1 MKQFRFFRNNT
12 PRHAI
17 VALAGLTLAAGSAA
31 YAQIDTGAINGT
43 VTDPSGAVVSDA
55 QITERNVGTN
65 ATRTLKSAAN
75 GTYTISNLP
84 AAIYEITVTA
94 PGFSSYIQQVEVT
107 VGGHAT
113 LDAKLTVGQGA
124 EKVTVTSGA
133 GGAEVNTQTQE
144 LSQIIGTEQVA
155 QLPSLTRN
163 PYDFVGIAGNV
174 SNGDSA
180 QGHSQ
185 NAGTS
190 GVGYSLNGQRSTGTD
205 ILLDGV
211 ENFDLFS
218 AGVGQTVP
226 LDTVQ
231 EYRVITNNFSAQ
243 YGVAS
248 GGVVN
253 VITKAGTNSFH
264 GGAWEFNRLS
274 AYTANTY
281 DNAANNVPK
290 GGYTRNQFGFDIGG
304 PIKKDKLFFYEGT
317 EWLRVRS
324 TANQISLVPDP
335 AFIAAAAPATQAYFA
350 QYGPTVSGARNGT
363 VTAGQL
369 TTQYKL
375 PATSPLS
382 ALPGGTPVFDL
393 VNYGAPS
400 DAGGGAPTNQYYLNG
415 RVDYNLSQA
424 TQTYV
429 RYALWKF
436 TNANG
441 YDFSSPYAQ
450 YNVGDGATDNSV
462 LWNITHIFSPK
473 IVTNT
478 KLSFTRYNAIN
489 TYNNSLQNTPTL
501 FLSNGAT
508 IGGPGGGHHV
518 QLPGFYDTN
527 IGNGGLPYGGPQNTI
542 QWNQD
547 LNWSRGAHEL
557 QFGVQLLYI
566 QMNRAYGAYAQA
578 DEELATSPAAGL
590 NNFLSGTQ
598 ALFQAAVYPQG
609 KVPCVRNYVTGTL
622 NANAGCTVTLPATAP
637 SFARSDR
644 FHDTAG
650 YAQDQWKARPRI
662 SLNYGIR
669 YEYYGVQH
677 NNNSNL
683 DSNFYYGAGPGITNQ
698 VRNGSVLTVPNSPIG
713 GLWKP
718 SYGTVA
724 PRVGFAID
732 LMGDG
737 KSSLRGGYGISYE
750 RNFGN
755 VTYNVIQNPP
765 NYAVIQIANTPV
777 SSSNSGPLAG
787 AGGQVSL
794 PPTSLRNVDQNI
806 RTAQTQFWSL
816 ALDRQIVPNAVVS
829 LQYAAAR
836 GTHLYDIK
844 NYNELGAGNI
854 YLGDSFAPTVAPD
867 AAGFPVSRYHY
878 SRPNNQ
884 FTSINNRGSNGD
896 SYYQALNVS
905 FQATNLAHS
914 GLSLV
919 TNYTW
924 SHSIDDTSSTFSSS
938 NASSNGVGNLGYLN
952 PYDPGLDKGAS
963 DYDIRNR
970 FTIAPI
976 WDTPWFK
983 GESNLKGQ
991 ALGGYHISGIYTVRT
1006 GTPFNYVDS
1015 TNTLNA
1021 PYQQGI
1027 VRYTPAPGGGPVK
1040 YHVAGATSQLAP
1052 NDFLLANLPA
1062 GQAFGNPAYGPSP
1075 NRSSQLTDPQ
1085 AAAIGI
1091 SDFGPYP
1098 AGMTRRNSFVGPG
1111 AWNLDLAASK
1121 SFPIKEGVALE
1132 LRAEGFDILNH
1143 HNLYTL
1149 ETLADVA
1156 QTGYG
1161 TALPIQA
1168 RKGGSGYYGGAN
1180 DERRFGQFALKV
1192 NF

>member
-1 MKQFRFFRNNT
+1 MKQFCFFRSNT
-12 PRHAI
+12 PRNAI
-17 VALAGLTLAAGSAA
+17 LALAGFALALPAA
-31 YAQIDTGAINGT
+31 QAQIDTGAINGT
-43 VTDPSGAVVSDA
+43 VTDPSGAVVSNA

-65 ATRTLKSAAN
+65 ATRTIQSAAN
-75 GTYTISNLP
+75 GTYNFTNLP
-84 AAIYEITVTA
+84 AATYEVTVTA
-94 PGFSSYIQQVEVT
+94 GGFQSLSQQVEVT

-133 GGAEVNTQTQE
+133 GGTEVNTQTQE

-174 SNGDSA
+174 SSGDSA

-185 NAGTS
+185 NAATS
-190 GVGYSLNGQRSTGTD
+190 GVGYSLNGQRTTGTD

-226 LDTVQ
+226 LDSVQ
-231 EYRVITNNFSAQ
+231 EYRVVTNNFAAQ

-253 VITKAGTNSFH
+253 VITKAGTNAFH

-281 DNAANNVPK
+281 DNAANGVRK

-304 PIKKDKLFFYEGT
+304 PVKKDKLFFYEGT

-335 AFIAAAAPATQAYFA
+335 AFIAASSPATQAYFA
-350 QYGPTVSGARNGT
+350 QYGATVSGSRSGT

-369 TTQYKL
+369 TQQYKQG
-375 PATSPLS
+375 PTTPLG
-382 ALPGGTPVFDL
+382 ALPSGTPVFDL

-400 DAGGGAPTNQYYLNG
+400 DAGGGAPTNQYYLNS
-415 RVDYNLSQA
+415 RVDYTVNQA

-436 TNANG
+436 TNTNG

-462 LWNITHIFSPK
+462 LWNITHIFSPR

-478 KLSFTRYNAIN
+478 KLSFARYNAID
-489 TYNNSLQNTPTL
+489 TYNTSFQNTPTM

-508 IGGPGGGHHV
+508 IAGPGGGHHV

-527 IGNGGLPYGGPQNTI
+527 LGNGGLPYGGPQNTI
-542 QWNQD
+542 QWDQD

-557 QFGVQLLYI
+557 QFGFQLVYI
-566 QMNRAYGAYAQA
+566 QENRAYGAYAQA
-578 DEELATSPAAGL
+578 DQELGTTPASGL
-590 NNFLSGTQ
+590 NNFLLGTQ
-598 ALFQAAVYPQG
+598 ALFAAAVYPQG
-609 KVPCVRNYVTGTL
+609 KLPCVRNYQTGGLVTTP
-622 NANAGCTVTLPATAP
+622 GCTLTLPAVPP

-644 FHDTAG
+644 FHDYAG
-650 YAQDQWKARPRI
+650 YAQDSWKQSPRVT
-662 SLNYGIR
+662 LNYGVR

-677 NNNSNL
+677 NDNPSL
-683 DSNFYYGAGPGITNQ
+683 DSNFYYGAGPGILNQ
-698 VRNGSVLTVPNSPIG
+698 VRNGQVETVPRSPTG
-713 GLWKP
+713 SLWKP

-765 NYAVIQIANTPV
+765 NYAVIQIQNTPV
-777 SSSNSGPLAG
+777 SSSNQGPLGG
-787 AGGQVSL
+787 ANGQVAL
-794 PPTSLRNVDQNI
+794 PPASLRNVDENI

-844 NYNELGAGNI
+844 NYNELGAANV
-854 YLGDSFAPTVAPD
+854 YLGDPFAPTTNPTTGVQT
-867 AAGFPVSRYHY
+867 FHY

-884 FTSINNRGSNGD
+884 YTSINNRGSNGD

-905 FQATNLAHS
+905 FQATNLARS

-919 TNYTW
+919 VNYTW
-924 SHSIDDTSSTFSSS
+924 SHSIDNVSSTFSSS

-952 PYDPGLDKGAS
+952 PFDPGLDRGSS

-970 FTIAPI
+970 FTAAPI

-983 GESNLKGQ
+983 GQHDLKGE
-991 ALGGYHISGIYTVRT
+991 ALGGYHVSAIYTVRT
-1006 GTPFNYVDS
+1006 GTPFSYVDS
-1015 TNTLNA
+1015 TNSLNA
-1021 PYQQGI
+1021 PFQQGI
-1027 VRYTPAPGGGPVK
+1027 VRYTPA
-1040 YHVAGATSQLAP
+1040 AGAGSVKFHAAGAVSQLAP
-1052 NDFLLANLPA
+1052 NDFLLTDLPA
-1062 GQAFGNPAYGPSP
+1062 AQAFGNPAYGPSP
-1075 NRSSQLTDPQ
+1075 NHSGQLTAAQ
-1085 AAAIGI
+1085 AATIGI

-1121 SFPIKEGVALE
+1121 SFPIREGVALE
-1132 LRAEGFDILNH
+1132 FRAEGYDILNH

-1161 TALPIQA
+1161 APLQIQA
-1168 RKGGSGYYGGAN
+1168 RKGGSGYYGGAS
-1180 DERRFGQFALKV
+1180 DERRFGQFALRV